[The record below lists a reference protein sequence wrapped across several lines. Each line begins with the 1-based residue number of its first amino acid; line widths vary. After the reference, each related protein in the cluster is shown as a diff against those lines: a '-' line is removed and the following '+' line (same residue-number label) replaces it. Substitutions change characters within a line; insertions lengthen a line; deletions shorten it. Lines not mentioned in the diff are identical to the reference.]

1 MPKQQMFRHG
11 EPRYMTRGIAESLPF
26 LYQILL
32 WNTIDKLRDSG
43 KKLDYLQVFEIKTTD
58 NPDSEGKLLSIT
70 HSQECPRYRKQYV
83 LPVSKDSESVNG
95 KVYVIDDVEYA
106 TMLWADEY

>member
-11 EPRYMTRGIAESLPF
+11 EPRYMTKGIAKSLPF

-32 WNTIDKLRDSG
+32 WNTIDKLRDSE

-58 NPDSEGKLLSIT
+58 NPDREGKLLSIT

-83 LPVSKDSESVNG
+83 LPVSKDSESING
-95 KVYVIDDVEYA
+95 KIYVIDDGEYA